1 MIVLD
6 QSIVAARMSRRGRA
20 GGAERRA
27 ASATGAAAVT
37 RFPEAPRFPEAGAG
51 GKRSDRAPDGA
62 ARAATRRIVRG
73 PRPLSATGL
82 PSTSRSASV
91 TDMMQT
97 SGSIPY
103 KLRLRDMYVECSK
116 GLNEI
121 GRDHRERL
129 RVKPDPDQGKA
140 QLASYEKRRVDVV
153 SDACARTERLLDQRV
168 EYRRS
173 R

>member
-1 MIVLD
+1 
-6 QSIVAARMSRRGRA
+6 
-20 GGAERRA
+20 
-27 ASATGAAAVT
+27 
-37 RFPEAPRFPEAGAG
+37 
-51 GKRSDRAPDGA
+51 
-62 ARAATRRIVRG
+62 
-73 PRPLSATGL
+73 
-82 PSTSRSASV
+82 
-91 TDMMQT
+91 MMQT